1 MEKLKKT
8 VRQTVLDFFEEK
20 GVYDLYGREPGKL
33 TYNDVVDLTDRLL
46 ESEEF
51 VDSKETKETIEGLQ
65 DDLDTAN
72 ASSEDYYDKL
82 NDAEYELGRLIDNL
96 CESEYLANSG
106 LVKKLKEIRED
117 MEM

>member
-1 MEKLKKT
+1 MKKT

-51 VDSKETKETIEGLQ
+51 LDSEDAKETIEGLQ
-65 DDLDTAN
+65 DEVGMAD
-72 ASSEDYYDKL
+72 ASSEDYYNKL
-82 NDAEYELGRLIDNL
+82 TDADYALKRLIDSL
-96 CESEYLANSG
+96 SESEYLEESG
-106 LVKKLKEIRED
+106 LVKKLKDIRDDLEV
-117 MEM
+117 

>member
-1 MEKLKKT
+1 MKKT

-20 GVYDLYGREPGKL
+20 GVYDLYGSEPGKL
-33 TYNDVVDLTDRLL
+33 DYNDVVDLTNRLL

-51 VDSKETKETIEGLQ
+51 LDSEDAKETIEGLQ
-65 DDLDTAN
+65 DEVGMAD

-82 NDAEYELGRLIDNL
+82 TDADYALKRLIDSL
-96 CESEYLANSG
+96 SESEYLKESG

-117 MEM
+117 MDV

>member
-1 MEKLKKT
+1 MKKT

-51 VDSKETKETIEGLQ
+51 LDSDMAKETIEGLQ
-65 DDLDTAN
+65 DEVGMAD

-82 NDAEYELGRLIDNL
+82 TEADYALKRLIDNL
-96 CESEYLANSG
+96 CESEYLEESG

-117 MEM
+117 MDV

>member
-1 MEKLKKT
+1 MKKT

-33 TYNDVVDLTDRLL
+33 TYNDVVDLTDRLF

-51 VDSKETKETIEGLQ
+51 LDSDMAKETIEGLQ
-65 DDLDTAN
+65 DEVGMAD

-82 NDAEYELGRLIDNL
+82 TEADYALKRLIDDL
-96 CESEYLANSG
+96 CESEYLEESG
-106 LVKKLKEIRED
+106 LVKKLKDIRDDLEV
-117 MEM
+117 